1 MGAAAGGSL
10 MEFFGAVVTWF
21 ADPANWSGPDGV
33 PARIGEHL
41 VLSVVP
47 LLAAVA
53 IGLPLGAWI
62 GHTGRFSN
70 LVINIANVGRAIPS
84 LAILAIVTMVLQPT
98 LVSLGL
104 RTISSEIAT
113 MIAMAVLAIPP
124 ILTNAYVG
132 ISEVDEQVVEAGRGM
147 GMTPTQV
154 LRRVELPVALPVIL
168 VGIRTGAVQVVAT
181 ATLGAVFATG
191 GLGRYIIDGIAQ
203 RRNDEVFAGALIVA
217 ALSIATELT
226 FTVIQRRVTSPGLAG
241 PEPALREPAQMRRQG
256 GEL

>member
-1 MGAAAGGSL
+1 
-10 MEFFGAVVTWF
+10 MEFFGEVVAWF
-21 ADPANWSGPDGV
+21 ADPANWSGSDGV
-33 PARIGEHL
+33 PARVGEHL

-47 LLAAVA
+47 LVVAVA
-53 IGLPLGAWI
+53 IALPLGAWI

-84 LAILAIVTMVLQPT
+84 LAILAIATMLLQPT
-98 LVSLGL
+98 LVELGL
-104 RTISSEIAT
+104 RDISSEIAT
-113 MIAMAVLAIPP
+113 MIAMAALAIPP

-226 FTVIQRRVTSPGLAG
+226 FTVIQRSVTSPGLRG
-241 PEPALREPAQMRRQG
+241 PEPALREPAQMGRQG
-256 GEL
+256 GEP